1 MSLFKSAEERR
12 IERDIKIRQGIRRI
26 GKAISEQNKFTD
38 EFIRNARRAKEIGD
52 QSQYVF
58 IRNSLK
64 KTATVKKMLERQLLA
79 VKNALIIKRQAE
91 ASTDFASAMGIMA
104 SEIARM
110 FGEVDL
116 SRTQMDWEKAMAQS
130 QSMEERMT
138 MFLETVEDMAAS
150 DTAETPAEVVTEEEL
165 DAMIEAEAEAEH
177 VKDMDE
183 LDSLRAELDAVKN
196 GLDISWTVVGTAP
209 KKVLMIVYRPNSR
222 AVIVPDTFV
231 NYVADWGS

>member
-26 GKAISEQNKFTD
+26 EKSISEQNKFTD
-38 EFIRNARRAKEIGD
+38 EFIKNARRAKEIGD
-52 QSQYVF
+52 KSQYVF

-91 ASTDFASAMGIMA
+91 ASTDFAQAMGTMA
-104 SEIARM
+104 NEIGRM
-110 FGEVDL
+110 FSETDL
-116 SRTQMDWEKAMAQS
+116 TQTQMDWEKAMVQS
-130 QSMEERMT
+130 QSMEERMS

-150 DTAETPAEVVTEEEL
+150 DTAETPAEVVTEEEI

-177 VKDMDE
+177 SKDMDDLE
-183 LDSLRAELDAVKN
+183 ALRAELNAVKEK
-196 GLDISWTVVGTAP
+196 GAKES
-209 KKVLMIVYRPNSR
+209 K
-222 AVIVPDTFV
+222 
-231 NYVADWGS
+231 

>member
-91 ASTDFASAMGIMA
+91 ASTDFASAMGVMA

-110 FGEVDL
+110 FGEADL

-183 LDSLRAELDAVKN
+183 LDALRAELDAVKN
-196 GLDISWTVVGTAP
+196 KGAKES
-209 KKVLMIVYRPNSR
+209 K
-222 AVIVPDTFV
+222 
-231 NYVADWGS
+231 